1 MQNINKNL
9 SKRHK
14 SHTKVSWKR
23 YGIKFNDEE
32 FEFLYGVYINTFEC
46 QLNIHEDCSG
56 TFKNTFDRCL
66 DHDHSTGLPR
76 AICCRNCNR
85 ISDREMQSNNKSG
98 YRHISTEI
106 ETSNGKE
113 NWVINIK
120 YNKKVYRKRRVKSL
134 HSLESVVE
142 LRNQLYKDL
151 GIENLFNI

>member
-9 SKRHK
+9 HKYHK
-14 SHTKVSWKR
+14 SYTKLSWKK

-56 TFKNTFDRCL
+56 TFKKTFDRQM

-76 AICCRNCNR
+76 AICCQKCNG
-85 ISDREMQSNNKSG
+85 ISNKKIQCNNISG
-98 YRHISTEI
+98 YRHIHSGI
-106 ETSNGKE
+106 QISNGTD
-113 NWVINIK
+113 NWVININ
-120 YNKKVYRKRRVKSL
+120 YNKKVYRKRRAKHL

-142 LRNQLYKDL
+142 VRNQL
-151 GIENLFNI
+151 